1 MAYSKARRLSDSISA
16 TGEVSAF
23 VDGSITHADLH
34 TDMDLTGKTVL
45 VANASTGDSD
55 TTVANTAFVQQEIAA
70 LVASAPG
77 TLNTLNELA
86 AALGDDASFS
96 TTVTDSIATKLP
108 LAGGTL
114 TGNLGLGDGIYLHVG
129 GDNDLQISHSGT
141 HGQIKNTTGVLDFV
155 TDGSGTGRR
164 IQFTKNGSELMVQL
178 VPDGA
183 VSLYHNGLVK
193 LDTSTT
199 GVDIT
204 GYVKVNSAT
213 PAVLMTDSD
222 TSNTGAIEQAGTDTI
237 IGTSSST
244 GSVIFKNNFSN
255 GGLPSANGTAH
266 MRIDGTGLVGI
277 GNNTPSSS
285 HSKANALVVGSGSAA
300 GMSIFNGTGEGWYA
314 FSRANANNTDS
325 YDGGISYD
333 GSRNL
338 KFHTNAGAARWVIS
352 GAGHFTPNNQ
362 HSFDIGGT
370 NAEVRD
376 IKAQSIDMGT
386 GTGSARLPNGTT
398 AQRPTGALG
407 QIRYNTTTSEYE
419 VYKAGLWLSVKTA
432 AGLRFQQGSTYHNN
446 WTISADGQTALPG
459 NTYAVITANLNFEG
473 NFVILS
479 KWSQD
484 YMSAGICYKAG
495 ITNADFTGES
505 ADGNGP
511 YGGADD
517 VNGFASGVSGMY
529 QYHFPNSSVGGGNY
543 PLIYIR
549 HKRTGNT
556 ISTAYSTNSSAA
568 TDPSHSSWT
577 GVDSQSV
584 ASTDHCKPYW
594 GQASGVYRSSVEILY
609 VYVTGAFN
617 ST

>member
-1 MAYSKARRLSDSISA
+1 MAFSKARRLSDLISA
-16 TGEVSAF
+16 TGEVASYA
-23 VDGSITHADLH
+23 DASIVPADLH
-34 TDMDLTGKTVL
+34 ATLDLTGKTIT
-45 VANASTGDSD
+45 VANTSTGDSD

-108 LAGGTL
+108 LAGGTM
-114 TGNLGLGDGIYLHVG
+114 TGNLVVNAIVDADNFKINNAQGTDGQLLTSTGSGVAWEDAPAGGVAGIVTSANATAITIDSAETIFHKTTSPTLHSAVTGIVFENGSLLNDVTRGDGKSITLAQNLAIDSGNTWAYLAAGEGSYYQQFNGNHYFGTAASGSAGADATVNTKMLINSAGNVG
-129 GDNDLQISHSGT
+129 IGTGSPSAPLDIVTDSVVYAAEFTQSKTSNGD
-141 HGQIKNTTGVLDFV
+141 GVLINIGSAAAADYALTVRSNAGNTSVLACKGDGKVGIGTFV
-155 TDGSGTGRR
+155 
-164 IQFTKNGSELMVQL
+164 
-178 VPDGA
+178 PA
-183 VSLYHNGLVK
+183 VSLDVG
-193 LDTSTT
+193 STT
-199 GVDIT
+199 D
-204 GYVKVNSAT
+204 
-213 PAVLMTDSD
+213 
-222 TSNTGAIEQAGTDTI
+222 AI
-237 IGTSSST
+237 
-244 GSVIFKNNFSN
+244 K
-255 GGLPSANGTAH
+255 
-266 MRIDGTGLVGI
+266 
-277 GNNTPSSS
+277 
-285 HSKANALVVGSGSAA
+285 
-300 GMSIFNGTGEGWYA
+300 
-314 FSRANANNTDS
+314 
-325 YDGGISYD
+325 
-333 GSRNL
+333 
-338 KFHTNAGAARWVIS
+338 
-352 GAGHFTPNNQ
+352 
-362 HSFDIGGT
+362 
-370 NAEVRD
+370 
-376 IKAQSIDMGT
+376 
-386 GTGSARLPNGTT
+386 LPNGTT

-419 VYKAGLWLSVKTA
+419 VYKAGLWLSVKTT
-432 AGLRFQQGSTYHNN
+432 AGLRFLQGSTYFNN

-511 YGGADD
+511 YGGGTSVD
-517 VNGFASGVSGMY
+517 GFASGVSGMY
-529 QYHFPNSSVGGGNY
+529 QYHFPNSTVGGGNY

-594 GQASGVYRSSVEILY
+594 GQASGTYRSSVEILY
-609 VYVTGAFN
+609 VDVTGAFN

>member
-1 MAYSKARRLSDSISA
+1 MAYSKARRLSDLISA
-16 TGEVSAF
+16 TGEVASYA
-23 VDGSITHADLH
+23 DASIVPADLH
-34 TDMDLTGKTVL
+34 ATLDLTGKTIT
-45 VANASTGDSD
+45 VANTSTGDSD

-108 LAGGTL
+108 LAGGTM
-114 TGNLGLGDGIYLHVG
+114 TGNLVVNAIVDADNFKINNAQGTDGQLLTSTGSGVAWEDAPAGGVAGIVTSANATAITIDSAETIFHKTTSPTLHSAVTGIVFENGSLLNDVTRGDGKSITLAQNLAVDSGNTWAYLAAGEGSYYQQFNGNHYFGTAASGSAGADATVNTKMLINSAGNVG
-129 GDNDLQISHSGT
+129 IGTGSPSAPLDIVTDSVVYAAEFTQSKTSNGD
-141 HGQIKNTTGVLDFV
+141 GVLINIGSAAAADYALTVRSNAGNTSVLACKGDGKVGIGTFV
-155 TDGSGTGRR
+155 
-164 IQFTKNGSELMVQL
+164 
-178 VPDGA
+178 PA
-183 VSLYHNGLVK
+183 VSLDVG
-193 LDTSTT
+193 STT
-199 GVDIT
+199 D
-204 GYVKVNSAT
+204 
-213 PAVLMTDSD
+213 
-222 TSNTGAIEQAGTDTI
+222 AI
-237 IGTSSST
+237 
-244 GSVIFKNNFSN
+244 K
-255 GGLPSANGTAH
+255 
-266 MRIDGTGLVGI
+266 
-277 GNNTPSSS
+277 
-285 HSKANALVVGSGSAA
+285 
-300 GMSIFNGTGEGWYA
+300 
-314 FSRANANNTDS
+314 
-325 YDGGISYD
+325 
-333 GSRNL
+333 
-338 KFHTNAGAARWVIS
+338 
-352 GAGHFTPNNQ
+352 
-362 HSFDIGGT
+362 
-370 NAEVRD
+370 
-376 IKAQSIDMGT
+376 
-386 GTGSARLPNGTT
+386 LPNGTT

-419 VYKAGLWLSVKTA
+419 VYKAGLWLSVKTT
-432 AGLRFQQGSTYHNN
+432 AGLRFLQGSTYFNN

-511 YGGADD
+511 YGGGTSVD
-517 VNGFASGVSGMY
+517 GFASGVSGMY
-529 QYHFPNSSVGGGNY
+529 QYHFPNSTVGGGNY

-594 GQASGVYRSSVEILY
+594 GQASGTYRSSVEILY
-609 VYVTGAFN
+609 VDVTGAFN

>member
-1 MAYSKARRLSDSISA
+1 MAFSKARRLSDLISA
-16 TGEVSAF
+16 TGEVASYA
-23 VDGSITHADLH
+23 DASIVPADLH
-34 TDMDLTGKTVL
+34 ATLDLTGKTIT
-45 VANASTGDSD
+45 VANTSTGDSD

-108 LAGGTL
+108 LAGGTM
-114 TGNLGLGDGIYLHVG
+114 TGNLVVNAIVDADNFKINNAQGTDGQLLTSTGSGVAWEDAPAGGVAGIVSSANATAITIDSAETIFHKTTSPTLHSAVTGIVFENGSLLNDVTRGDGKSITLAQNLAVDSGNTWAYLAAGEGSYYQQFNGNHYFGTAASGSAGADATVNTKMLINSAGNVG
-129 GDNDLQISHSGT
+129 IGTGSPSAPLDIVTDSVVYAAEFTQSKTSNGD
-141 HGQIKNTTGVLDFV
+141 GVLINIGSAAAADYALTVRSNAGNTSVLACKGDGKVGIGTFV
-155 TDGSGTGRR
+155 
-164 IQFTKNGSELMVQL
+164 
-178 VPDGA
+178 PA
-183 VSLYHNGLVK
+183 VSLDVG
-193 LDTSTT
+193 STT
-199 GVDIT
+199 D
-204 GYVKVNSAT
+204 
-213 PAVLMTDSD
+213 
-222 TSNTGAIEQAGTDTI
+222 AI
-237 IGTSSST
+237 
-244 GSVIFKNNFSN
+244 K
-255 GGLPSANGTAH
+255 
-266 MRIDGTGLVGI
+266 
-277 GNNTPSSS
+277 
-285 HSKANALVVGSGSAA
+285 
-300 GMSIFNGTGEGWYA
+300 
-314 FSRANANNTDS
+314 
-325 YDGGISYD
+325 
-333 GSRNL
+333 
-338 KFHTNAGAARWVIS
+338 
-352 GAGHFTPNNQ
+352 
-362 HSFDIGGT
+362 
-370 NAEVRD
+370 
-376 IKAQSIDMGT
+376 
-386 GTGSARLPNGTT
+386 LPNGTT

-419 VYKAGLWLSVKTA
+419 VYKAGLWLSVKTT
-432 AGLRFQQGSTYHNN
+432 AGLRFLQGSTYFNN

-511 YGGADD
+511 YGGGTSVD
-517 VNGFASGVSGMY
+517 GFASGVSGMY
-529 QYHFPNSSVGGGNY
+529 QYHFPNSTVGGGNY

-594 GQASGVYRSSVEILY
+594 GQASGTYRSSVEILY
-609 VYVTGAFN
+609 VDVTGAFN